1 MDKSDTIGGFAFID
15 ALFGDYLNCMH
26 NANSFLDIVA
36 GRKAEV
42 WIMDATILPT
52 LYSEN
57 LKACQQGRLFM
68 ELAYNSLLRRS
79 YARISQNPLELFL
92 DLIHQHSQI
101 EQDVT
106 QKEIAEYLQI
116 QPNSLSRIK
125 RKLLLGK

>member
-1 MDKSDTIGGFAFID
+1 
-15 ALFGDYLNCMH
+15 
-26 NANSFLDIVA
+26 
-36 GRKAEV
+36 
-42 WIMDATILPT
+42 
-52 LYSEN
+52 
-57 LKACQQGRLFM
+57 M

-79 YARISQNPLELFL
+79 YARISQNPLEIFL